1 MLEYLKI
8 YFIQRSYGN
17 SYIIT
22 QITYA
27 VVTVLMLS
35 NVSFTV
41 KNILKKLGE
50 IVLCIFLFFLESG
63 VIYAIFGDIHKNW
76 LPLLVFIVGYAL
88 FRCPYKLSTKV
99 IMVCIFYSST
109 FLNIVISEPW
119 GDVLRSMGYESHRY
133 TNVTALVNVFLF
145 ILIGWYLKRFS
156 TDRFSFI
163 PNFGVVLMGGISA
176 IAGFSQILYD
186 TMAADLMSERR
197 MYNMLISTS
206 FLLFELLAYYMFYVI
221 SKEYAQNSDLL
232 AMQRKAEIDTE

>member
-1 MLEYLKI
+1 MLEYLDV
-8 YFIQRSYGN
+8 YFIQKSYGN

-27 VVTVLMLS
+27 AVAVLMLS
-35 NVSFTV
+35 EVSFTV
-41 KNILKKLGE
+41 KGVLKKIGE

-63 VIYAIFGDIHKNW
+63 VIYAVFGDIHKNW
-76 LPLLVFIVGYAL
+76 LSLLVFIVGYA
-88 FRCPYKLSTKV
+88 FVRCPYKFSTKV
-99 IMVCIFYSST
+99 IIVCIFYSST

-119 GDVLRSMGYESHRY
+119 GDVLRSMGYESHSY
-133 TNVTALVNVFLF
+133 TNVTAFVNVFLF

-156 TDRFSFI
+156 TDKFSFI
-163 PNFGVVLMGGISA
+163 PAFGVALMGGISA

-221 SKEYAQNSDLL
+221 
-232 AMQRKAEIDTE
+232 